1 MASYKVYFKFECSPE
16 THWGLPTDEEVII
29 KCERSYEDGQA
40 SFDSDGESSTIKK
53 WEDVVDDLDARWE
66 GESLSEYDYIDQT
79 KKNPHN
85 NEKTEFEDG
94 TGDVN
99 LETTKIEIYSD
110 NEWKDLKETKI
121 L

>member
-1 MASYKVYFKFECSPE
+1 MAYYKIYFQFECSPE

-29 KCERSYEDGQA
+29 ECERSYEDGQA

-79 KKNPHN
+79 KKNPHDN
-85 NEKTEFEDG
+85 GKTEFEDG

-110 NEWKDLKETKI
+110 NEWKNLKDTKT